1 MKRRLAII
9 AIMGLSVLFAACG
22 GGKGKTAGNENTGN
36 EPSGT
41 ESLSED
47 SSDVS
52 AADSVKSEEKTQ
64 SDAAESVPAQDN
76 SISTDNVPS
85 AVLQDFEEAAA
96 RVEELT
102 GGSFTEKEVC
112 YETYSYSDENGSFRW
127 DGKGL
132 EIMLKSD
139 PSTGYFW
146 TLEQFGGKLSFET
159 TTDEYIQDE
168 PVGTESE
175 PMVGVG
181 GTQKYYLTPK
191 TRGGDA
197 FVLDYSRQN
206 SDGTRAPAVVY
217 LLYAHADE
225 GDEITFSIRSY
236 TVTEQ

>member
-1 MKRRLAII
+1 M
-9 AIMGLSVLFAACG
+9 
-22 GGKGKTAGNENTGN
+22 
-36 EPSGT
+36 
-41 ESLSED
+41 
-47 SSDVS
+47 
-52 AADSVKSEEKTQ
+52 
-64 SDAAESVPAQDN
+64 PAQDN

-112 YETYSYSDENGSFRW
+112 YETYSYTDENGSFRW

-175 PMVGVG
+175 PMVGGG